1 MKVNLV
7 TYLDIMKNYQSIEQ
21 YNEKKFTEPF
31 TLPVYLKA
39 ELLGVAHLSLYK

>member
-7 TYLDIMKNYQSIEQ
+7 TYLDIIKNYQSIEQ
-21 YNEKKFTEPF
+21 YNQKKVTEPF

-39 ELLGVAHLSLYK
+39 GLLGLAQLFLYK